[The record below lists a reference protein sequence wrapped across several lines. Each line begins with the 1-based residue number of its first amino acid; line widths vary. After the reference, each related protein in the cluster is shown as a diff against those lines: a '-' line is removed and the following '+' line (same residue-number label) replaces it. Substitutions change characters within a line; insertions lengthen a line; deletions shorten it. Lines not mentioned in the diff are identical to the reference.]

1 MTKTQIYI
9 PTDILQKAKI
19 KAKAIGKKNLSQYI
33 REILE
38 LDLDKPSAVKKPK
51 ISVVKISD
59 RKIKNYSQKTNQIYD
74 YKL

>member
-1 MTKTQIYI
+1 
-9 PTDILQKAKI
+9 LQKAKI